1 MRVILQKVTGGAV
14 RVEGEIIGAVG
25 AGYVA
30 LVGIT
35 HSDTLADAEFLAKRT
50 AVLRVFEDAAGKMNL
65 SILDVGG
72 GVLAISQFTLYAD
85 TTGGR
90 RPSFIQAARPE
101 QALPIFEHYV
111 ARLRTEGIGRVE
123 TGRFGTMMSVEIHND
138 GPVTITLDTADF
150 KKGEQTSSTI
160 TP

>member
-1 MRVILQKVTGGAV
+1 MRVIIQKVTRGAV
-14 RVEGEIIGAVG
+14 RVAGEIVGSVDIGF
-25 AGYVA
+25 VA

-35 HSDTLADAEFLAKRT
+35 HSDTLSDAEFLAKRT
-50 AVLRVFEDAAGKMNL
+50 AVLRVFEDDAGKMNRSL
-65 SILDVGG
+65 LDVSG

-101 QALPIFEHYV
+101 HALPIFERYV
-111 ARLRTEGIGRVE
+111 ACLRSEGIQRVE

-150 KKGEQTSSTI
+150 KKGEKSS
-160 TP
+160 